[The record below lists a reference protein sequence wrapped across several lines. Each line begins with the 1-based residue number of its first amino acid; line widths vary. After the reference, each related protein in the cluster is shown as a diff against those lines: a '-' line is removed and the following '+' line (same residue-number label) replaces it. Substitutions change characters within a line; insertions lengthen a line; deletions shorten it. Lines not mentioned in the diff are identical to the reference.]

1 MQSNGNSKRL
11 VVMGSAL
18 KTGKNSAVN
27 LARKF
32 FFGKYH
38 SSSWSAKRLMGGGG
52 HHIRVRK
59 RRRIHTPSNK
69 TGEMRHIHH
78 NKRSDTLGNFIEFK
92 KFQHPFTCEIFH
104 LVYYFISAVVAVT
117 WVSFRI
123 LICKNRAKR
132 QKHLTGNIIFRCNKI
147 QRVFLPRLFFLKKP
161 KRDIVPFHSF
171 TL

>member
-38 SSSWSAKRLMGGGG
+38 RSSWSAKRLMGGGG

-78 NKRSDTLGNFIEFK
+78 NKRSDTLGNFIEFLK
-92 KFQHPFTCEIFH
+92 IDNARICCISCNNKLRLLSSCETE
-104 LVYYFISAVVAVT
+104 YGFIIKP
-117 WVSFRI
+117 VSFLINCI
-123 LICKNRAKR
+123 LR
-132 QKHLTGNIIFRCNKI
+132 HF
-147 QRVFLPRLFFLKKP
+147 PRF
-161 KRDIVPFHSF
+161 
-171 TL
+171 